1 MSNYLV
7 AYGIGKSLALAKIA
21 EELGS
26 SKIEDV
32 ATLTS
37 ILQDNLDP
45 SKAKGTPKSE
55 SVLDSSER
63 ASGASWGDKMELETP
78 KNTGINV

>member
-1 MSNYLV
+1 MSNYRV

-32 ATLTS
+32 AALTS

-45 SKAKGTPKSE
+45 DKVKGAPKSE
-55 SVLDSSER
+55 NVLDSSER